1 MVAQIVELDEVGGSG
16 RGVSSVL
23 KVVKYFE

>member
-16 RGVSSVL
+16 KGVNSVL